1 MSDERSGVF
10 KFRFD
15 SGSRT
20 LEERENKKEVRKRLV
35 KSFADYKV
43 KFILFLI
50 VTVLYSIT
58 FVIFPQ
64 KIGDIID
71 AFAASIIQYLLGLGD
86 GSVFGDIIP
95 YAVPAVIYFV
105 ANAVLSLVQGYIISD
120 IVTSYSAKL
129 RKRVMEKY
137 DSLSVSFVD
146 SADHK
151 DIVAVMTQD
160 VDALNQSMNLIL
172 MKLVSPAITF
182 AVIIITQMIVDFKVG
197 LLSIVFCLLGTGL
210 TLLSER
216 KERRNAQKQQKNK
229 GDLYSEAAEF
239 YNGLAVLQNSGKVE
253 ERKKSI
259 QEKIKDT
266 VAAGEKSQNVS
277 VLQNCIS
284 ELSVSLCIVFTMIV
298 SALSMIGNVF
308 SVGGLQCQFVYI
320 RKLFSSVTPLS
331 MAPGVIRTA
340 ILSAGRIFDFLD
352 IESSENDGTE
362 LVSKTDFPDSI
373 EFRDVSFRYSEDSRY
388 ILKDVSFAV
397 ARKGITVVSGMT
409 GAGKTTMIKL
419 LLGFYSPQKGQILFE
434 GKEVSKLNREDYFS
448 RFNIIVQGSTLF
460 DDTIENNIAYGC
472 ENVTFAEIQRA
483 AKLSGADDFIVRRE
497 NGYKTVFN
505 SKSPNL
511 SDGEIQLV
519 LLARAFL
526 RKREILVFDE
536 ATSGL
541 DVVAEKK
548 IVEALQ
554 DISKE
559 SCVIV
564 ISHRNSSLSAISNV
578 INISESKVK
587 LVK

>member
-15 SGSRT
+15 SGSKT
-20 LEERENKKEVRKRLV
+20 LEERENKKEIQKRLV

-43 KFILFLI
+43 KFVLFLI

-71 AFAASIIQYLLGLGD
+71 AFAASVIQYLLGLGD
-86 GSVFGDIIP
+86 GSVFGEIIP
-95 YAVPAVIYFV
+95 YAIPAVLYFV
-105 ANAVLSLVQGYIISD
+105 ANAVLSLLQGYIVSD
-120 IVTSYSAKL
+120 IITSYSAKL
-129 RKRVMEKY
+129 RKSVMEKY
-137 DSLSVSFVD
+137 DSLSVAFVD
-146 SADHK
+146 NVDHRE
-151 DIVAVMTQD
+151 IVAAMTQD

-172 MKLVSPAITF
+172 MRLVAPIITF
-182 AVIIITQMIVDFKVG
+182 VVIIITQLIVNVNVG
-197 LLSIVFCLLGTGL
+197 IISIVFCLFGTGL

-216 KERRNAQKQQKNK
+216 KERKRAQKQQKNK

-253 ERKKSI
+253 ERKKNL
-259 QEKIKDT
+259 QDKINDT
-266 VAAGEKSQNVS
+266 VAASEKSQNVS
-277 VLQNCIS
+277 VVQNCIS
-284 ELSVSLCIVFTMIV
+284 ELSVSLCIVFAMV
-298 SALSMIGNVF
+298 ASALMMANGGF

-320 RKLFSSVTPLS
+320 RKLFSSVTSLY
-331 MAPGVIRTA
+331 MGPGIIRTA

-352 IESSENDGTE
+352 ITSEEIDGTQPVE
-362 LVSKTDFPDSI
+362 KTDSLENI
-373 EFRDVSFRYSEDSRY
+373 EFRNVSFRYNEESRY
-388 ILKDVSFAV
+388 ILKDVSFSV
-397 ARKGITVVSGMT
+397 ERKGITVVSGMT

-419 LLGFYSPQKGQILFE
+419 LLGFYSPQSGQILFE
-434 GKEVSKLNREDYFS
+434 GKEVSSLKKEDYFS

-472 ENVTFAEIQRA
+472 ENVTFAEIQKA
-483 AKLSGADDFIVRRE
+483 AKLSGADEFIVRRE
-497 NGYKTVFN
+497 NGYQTVFN

-541 DVVAEKK
+541 DVIAEKK
-548 IVEALQ
+548 IIEALQ
-554 DISKE
+554 EISKD

-564 ISHRNSSLSAISNV
+564 ISHRNSSLSATSNV
-578 INISESKVK
+578 INISESKVRK
-587 LVK
+587 IK